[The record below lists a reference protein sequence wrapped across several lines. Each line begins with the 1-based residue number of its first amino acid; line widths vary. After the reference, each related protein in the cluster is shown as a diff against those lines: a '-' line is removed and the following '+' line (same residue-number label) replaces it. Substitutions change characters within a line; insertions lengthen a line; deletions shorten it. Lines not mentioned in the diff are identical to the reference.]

1 MRSKK
6 MLETCTSCGTV
17 FEIDKALLSKNIQ
30 WLKCSVCNQKWSIS
44 KESFKDFDKEV
55 TVSKDNKSN
64 DQSEQVKKDLASIK
78 SVVEKKTK
86 KLSVQKISALDQKN
100 KTVNQIASELSA
112 SKLKSND
119 KVNTKPL
126 KKSKIKKAYFLYLLI
141 FLIVFSIF
149 VIFFRSSIL
158 AYTYFYF
165 PKYANFYSEKINLIS
180 SKIRSPLLA
189 ELHYINL
196 TDFVAT
202 AKNGQIKFSGIIT
215 NGSVRPILVPRIK
228 ILAIREDRKIM
239 LEKIL
244 VLDQKIIKPKSMIK
258 FQNGLS
264 FKSNNENVSVKATLL
279 KEILDF

>member
-1 MRSKK
+1 
-6 MLETCTSCGTV
+6 MLETCKSCGTV
-17 FEIDKALLSKNIQ
+17 FEVDKALLLKNVQ
-30 WLKCSVCNQKWSIS
+30 WLKCGVCKQKWSFS
-44 KESFKDFDKEV
+44 KKNFRDFDKEI
-55 TVSKDNKSN
+55 TVLRDDKPN
-64 DQSEQVKKDLASIK
+64 DQSEKVKKDLASIK

-86 KLSVQKISALDQKN
+86 KLSAQKSSVLDQKN

-119 KVNTKPL
+119 KTNTKPL
-126 KKSKIKKAYFLYLLI
+126 KKSKNKKAYFLYLFI

-165 PKYANFYSEKINLIS
+165 PKHAHFYSEKVNLIA
-180 SKIRSPLLA
+180 SKIKSPLLA

-196 TDFVAT
+196 TNFVAT
-202 AKNGQIKFSGIIT
+202 AKNGQIKFSGIMT
-215 NGSVRPILVPRIK
+215 NSLERPTLVPRIK
-228 ILAIREDRKIM
+228 ILVIREDRKII

-244 VLDQKIIKPKSMIK
+244 VLDQKIIKPKSKIK

-264 FKSNNENVSVKATLL
+264 FKSNNENVNVKATLL

>member
-1 MRSKK
+1 
-6 MLETCTSCGTV
+6 MLETCKSCGTV
-17 FEIDKALLSKNIQ
+17 FEVDRALLSKNVQ
-30 WLKCSVCNQKWSIS
+30 WLKCSVCNQKWSVS
-44 KESFKDFDKEV
+44 KEIFKDSDKEI
-55 TVSKDNKSN
+55 TVLRDNKSN
-64 DQSEQVKKDLASIK
+64 DQSEKVKKDLASIK
-78 SVVEKKTK
+78 SVIEKKTK
-86 KLSVQKISALDQKN
+86 KFSDQKSSALDQKN

-112 SKLKSND
+112 SKLKSNSQT
-119 KVNTKPL
+119 NTKTP
-126 KKSKIKKAYFLYLLI
+126 KKNKIKRVYFLYLFIL
-141 FLIVFSIF
+141 LIVFSIF

-165 PKYANFYSEKINLIS
+165 PKYAEFYSENINLIS
-180 SKIRSPLLA
+180 SKIKSPILA
-189 ELHYINL
+189 ELHHINL

-202 AKNGQIKFSGIIT
+202 AKNGQIKFSGTIT
-215 NGSVRPILVPRIK
+215 NGSERPILVPRIK

-279 KEILDF
+279 KEIMDF

>member
-1 MRSKK
+1 
-6 MLETCTSCGTV
+6 MLETCKSCGTV
-17 FEIDKALLSKNIQ
+17 FEVDRALLSKNVQ
-30 WLKCSVCNQKWSIS
+30 WLKCSVCNQKWSVS
-44 KESFKDFDKEV
+44 KEIFKEFDKEI
-55 TVSKDNKSN
+55 TVLRDNKSN
-64 DQSEQVKKDLASIK
+64 DQSEKVKKDLASIK
-78 SVVEKKTK
+78 SAIEKKTK
-86 KLSVQKISALDQKN
+86 KLSDQKSSALDQKN

-112 SKLKSND
+112 SKLKS
-119 KVNTKPL
+119 KSQTNTKPP
-126 KKSKIKKAYFLYLLI
+126 KKNKIKRVYFLYLFIL
-141 FLIVFSIF
+141 LIVFSIF

-165 PKYANFYSEKINLIS
+165 PKYAEFYSENITLIS
-180 SKIRSPLLA
+180 SKIKSPMLA
-189 ELHYINL
+189 ELHHINL

-202 AKNGQIKFSGIIT
+202 AKNGQIKFSGTIT
-215 NGSVRPILVPRIK
+215 NGSERPILVPRIK
-228 ILAIREDRKIM
+228 ILAIREDRKII

>member
-1 MRSKK
+1 
-6 MLETCTSCGTV
+6 MLETCKSCGTV
-17 FEIDKALLSKNIQ
+17 FEVDRALLSKNVQ
-30 WLKCSVCNQKWSIS
+30 WLKCSVCKQKWSVS
-44 KESFKDFDKEV
+44 KEIFKDSDKEI
-55 TVSKDNKSN
+55 TVLRDNKSN
-64 DQSEQVKKDLASIK
+64 DQSEKVKKDLASIK
-78 SVVEKKTK
+78 SVIEKKTK
-86 KLSVQKISALDQKN
+86 KFSDQKSSALDQKN

-112 SKLKSND
+112 SKLKS
-119 KVNTKPL
+119 KSQTNTKPP
-126 KKSKIKKAYFLYLLI
+126 KKNKIKRVYFLYLFIL
-141 FLIVFSIF
+141 LIVFSIF

-165 PKYANFYSEKINLIS
+165 PKYAEFYSENINLIS
-180 SKIRSPLLA
+180 SKIKSPILA
-189 ELHYINL
+189 ELHHINL

-202 AKNGQIKFSGIIT
+202 AKNGQIKFSGTIT
-215 NGSVRPILVPRIK
+215 NGSERPILVPRIK

-279 KEILDF
+279 KEIMDF

>member
-1 MRSKK
+1 
-6 MLETCTSCGTV
+6 MLETCKSCGTV
-17 FEIDKALLSKNIQ
+17 FEVDRALLSKNVQ
-30 WLKCSVCNQKWSIS
+30 WLKCSVCNQKWSVS
-44 KESFKDFDKEV
+44 KEIFKEFDKEI
-55 TVSKDNKSN
+55 TVLRDNKSN
-64 DQSEQVKKDLASIK
+64 DQSEKVKKDLASIK
-78 SVVEKKTK
+78 SAIEKKTK
-86 KLSVQKISALDQKN
+86 KLSDQNSSALDQKN

-112 SKLKSND
+112 SKLKS
-119 KVNTKPL
+119 KSQTNTKPP
-126 KKSKIKKAYFLYLLI
+126 KKNKIKRVYFLYLFIL
-141 FLIVFSIF
+141 LIVFSIF

-165 PKYANFYSEKINLIS
+165 PKYAEFYSQNINLIS
-180 SKIRSPLLA
+180 LKIKSPILA
-189 ELHYINL
+189 ELYHINL

-202 AKNGQIKFSGIIT
+202 AKNGQIKFSGTIT
-215 NGSVRPILVPRIK
+215 NGSERPILVPRIK
-228 ILAIREDRKIM
+228 ILAIREDRKII

>member
-1 MRSKK
+1 
-6 MLETCTSCGTV
+6 MLETCKSCGTV
-17 FEIDKALLSKNIQ
+17 FEVDRALLSKNVQ
-30 WLKCSVCNQKWSIS
+30 WLKCSVCNQKWSVS
-44 KESFKDFDKEV
+44 KEIFKDFDKEI
-55 TVSKDNKSN
+55 TVLRDNKSN
-64 DQSEQVKKDLASIK
+64 DQSEKVKKDLASIK
-78 SVVEKKTK
+78 SVIEKKTK
-86 KLSVQKISALDQKN
+86 KFSDQKSSALDQKN

-112 SKLKSND
+112 SKLKS
-119 KVNTKPL
+119 KSQTNTKPP
-126 KKSKIKKAYFLYLLI
+126 KKNKIKRVYFLYLFIL
-141 FLIVFSIF
+141 LIVFSIF

-165 PKYANFYSEKINLIS
+165 PKYAEFYSEKINLIS
-180 SKIRSPLLA
+180 SKIKSPILA
-189 ELHYINL
+189 ELHHINL

-202 AKNGQIKFSGIIT
+202 AKNGQIKFSGTIT
-215 NGSVRPILVPRIK
+215 NGSERPILVPRIK
-228 ILAIREDRKIM
+228 ILAIREDRKII